1 MEDTPHNGG
10 GIFVDQ
16 PVVLV
21 LRVLPVAV
29 DRVIGG
35 GLASVS
41 SGLICRTLFP
51 AAIPQKPFI
60 YDIKE
65 RHKFSRTAVRAVH
78 AVADSDKPDTLLPKE
93 DLGIKSS
100 LEIVA
105 SDPAHVLGDDT
116 ADLPSLNV
124 GNQPLPGRALEITP
138 RPSIVRV
145 VDTICKAALGRIALQ
160 QHFLIHNAVTVPCGL
175 IVAAKSLV

>member
-1 MEDTPHNGG
+1 MGAVTLHAQMEDTPHNGG

-21 LRVLPVAV
+21 LQVLPVAV

-60 YDIKE
+60 YDIPCVGEKDAGSKVWTYK
-65 RHKFSRTAVRAVH
+65 HFWLFSYHMLRLYT
-78 AVADSDKPDTLLPKE
+78 
-93 DLGIKSS
+93 
-100 LEIVA
+100 
-105 SDPAHVLGDDT
+105 
-116 ADLPSLNV
+116 N
-124 GNQPLPGRALEITP
+124 
-138 RPSIVRV
+138 
-145 VDTICKAALGRIALQ
+145 
-160 QHFLIHNAVTVPCGL
+160 
-175 IVAAKSLV
+175 